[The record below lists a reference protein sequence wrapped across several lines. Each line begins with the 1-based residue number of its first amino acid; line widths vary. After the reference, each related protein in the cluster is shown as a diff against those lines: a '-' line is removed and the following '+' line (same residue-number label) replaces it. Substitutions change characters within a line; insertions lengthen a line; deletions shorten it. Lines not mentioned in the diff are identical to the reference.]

1 MKDEILETSTKHPI
15 FALITVF
22 LLLTFLLVVIAW
34 FLAEFKA
41 KRWGNDYVYLKRLVA
56 ESKVTQE
63 HYTLISKE
71 FDDLDWNTEDE
82 HRLKQF
88 LWAEFQ
94 YKFREMSKYKL

>member
-1 MKDEILETSTKHPI
+1 MRALFIII
-15 FALITVF
+15 FIF
-22 LLLTFLLVVIAW
+22 MLLFVAAW
-34 FLAEFKA
+34 LLAEFKS
-41 KRWGNDYVYLKRLVA
+41 KRWGNDYIYLKRLIA

-63 HYTLISKE
+63 NYILISKE